1 MANYGFEDTNEVKY
15 DALGYPLGKY
25 KVFVKDEYDSPTGI
39 IIEADI
45 LTGEHKGTVAKVY
58 YNTLSDN
65 ATTAKIAQI
74 DLKRIADATG
84 KSVNAMS
91 PLKGRSFV
99 VEVEPQKKNPQYTN
113 VKAYLPKE
121 SAIDADVEK
130 EAF

>member
-1 MANYGFEDTNEVKY
+1 MANYGFESTDEVKY

-25 KVFVKDEYDSPTGI
+25 KVFIKDEYDSPTGI
-39 IIEADI
+39 IVEADI

-113 VKAYLPKE
+113 VKAYLPE
-121 SAIDADVEK
+121 NSPVDADPEK
-130 EAF
+130 APF

>member
-113 VKAYLPKE
+113 VKAYLP
-121 SAIDADVEK
+121 ADTKVE
-130 EAF
+130 EGAPF